1 MLAGT
6 DLLAGTRLGVVYNV
20 HTIPIN
26 TGCIA
31 TSWLVSC

>member
-6 DLLAGTRLGVVYNV
+6 DLIADTRLGVVYDV
-20 HTIPIN
+20 HTLSIN
-26 TGCIA
+26 TDCIA